1 MAIPPPRS
9 GGGGRKPRVPPLP
22 PARTLLT
29 ALAAVV
35 TLAVLCL
42 LSSSSP
48 AASLS
53 GYRRSVAGRGDKYLY
68 WGGRVDCPGKHCDSC
83 AGLGHQESS
92 LRCALEE
99 ALFLGRIFV
108 MPSRICLS
116 SVHNAK
122 GVLQSNATS
131 TRRWEESSCAME
143 SLYDIDLISRT
154 VPVILDNSETWHD
167 IVSRTTFQKGS
178 VAYVQGISRAELKA
192 NPLYSTALVINRTA
206 SPLAWFM
213 ECKDRKNRSSVML
226 SYTFLPSMPARKLR
240 DAANKLL
247 SVTFVVG
254 CDATLNSVPL
264 FQMKEILG
272 DYDAIHVRRGDLL
285 KNRKDRFGV
294 ERSLHPHL
302 DRDTRPEFIKK
313 RIAKWIPPGRTLFI
327 ASNERTPGFFSPLSD
342 RYRLAYSSN
351 FSSIL
356 GPVIENNY
364 QLFMVER
371 LMMQGAKTFVKTMR
385 EFDSDLTL
393 CDDPKKNTKVW
404 QKPVYTD
411 D

>member
-1 MAIPPPRS
+1 MAIPPRITAA

-29 ALAAVV
+29 AFAAAAA
-35 TLAVLCL
+35 LAVLCL
-42 LSSSSP
+42 VSSSP

-53 GYRRSVAGRGDKYLY
+53 GSWRSGAWSGDKYLY
-68 WGGRVDCPGKHCDSC
+68 WGSRVDCPGKHCGSC

-99 ALFLGRIFV
+99 ALFLGRTFV
-108 MPSRICLS
+108 MPSRMCLS
-116 SVHNAK
+116 SLHNTK
-122 GVLQSNATS
+122 GVIQSGAT
-131 TRRWEESSCAME
+131 TKHRWEESSCAME
-143 SLYDIDLISRT
+143 SLYDIDQISRT
-154 VPVILDNSETWHD
+154 VPVILDNSKKWDD
-167 IVSRTTFQKGS
+167 IVSRSMKLEVGG
-178 VAYVQGISRAELKA
+178 VAHVQGISRGELKQ
-192 NPLYSTALVINRTA
+192 NPLYSTALIINRTA

-226 SYTFLPSMPARKLR
+226 SYNFLPSMPAQKLR
-240 DAANKLL
+240 DAANK
-247 SVTFVVG
+247 
-254 CDATLNSVPL
+254 
-264 FQMKEILG
+264 MKETLG

-302 DRDTRPEFIKK
+302 DRDTRPEYIRK
-313 RIAKWIPPGRTLFI
+313 RIAKWIPPGRTLYI

-342 RYRLAYSSN
+342 RYKLAYSSN

-356 GPVIENNY
+356 DPIIENNY